1 MLILY
6 KKKKKDNIIFTNS
19 IMTKKNMNK
28 KCSGTIYII
37 SGKKWCVGEKKSKK
51 FNKSKK
57 SKKSK
62 KI

>member
-1 MLILY
+1 
-6 KKKKKDNIIFTNS
+6 
-19 IMTKKNMNK
+19 MTKKNMNK

-51 FNKSKK
+51 SKKFNKSKK

-62 KI
+62 K